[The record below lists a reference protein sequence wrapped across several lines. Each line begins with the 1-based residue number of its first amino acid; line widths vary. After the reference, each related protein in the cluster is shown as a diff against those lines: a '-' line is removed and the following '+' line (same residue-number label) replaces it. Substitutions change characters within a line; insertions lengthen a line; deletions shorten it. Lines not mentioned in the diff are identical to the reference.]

1 MVLLALATPL
11 LTLPNAYLLLA
22 ATPAGVNVLAVAHA
36 YGLDRSLIARVVI
49 NTTALAV
56 LIGVTLAATQ

>member
-22 ATPAGVNVLAVAHA
+22 AMPAGVNVLAVAHA